1 MNVAS
6 LTFAAVAVVFC
17 SATAW
22 SQEPAAPPADGA
34 LPAAEP
40 ATAPNPA
47 ADTPYAGI
55 VARNMFGLVPI
66 PPPDPTA
73 GLPPPDPP
81 PKITPTG
88 IMTIFGRDQALFTAV
103 SDKPKQGQDKKD
115 ASYVLAEGERQ
126 DDIEVIKINHESDI
140 ITFNNH
146 GVVQELPLVAAKD
159 SGPAAGPST
168 GPGRGP
174 GVGGPGRP
182 NMGGSG
188 GGRGQISGFA
198 GARQIG
204 GGGGMGGGGIGNSAL
219 GSGTSGVGRSGLQ
232 SSGSQSQ
239 ASSSAMTV
247 DQQELLIEAQR
258 KVLEDQQDPVRAI
271 LPPTQGE
278 ARTIVNQISGGSG
291 STEGGPPSLP

>member
-182 NMGGSG
+182 NMGGG
-188 GGRGQISGFA
+188 AGGRGQISGFA

-204 GGGGMGGGGIGNSAL
+204 GGGGGGGGGIGGGGLGNSAL
-219 GSGTSGVGRSGLQ
+219 GSGTTGVGRSG
-232 SSGSQSQ
+232 SQSQ
-239 ASSSAMTV
+239 EASTAMTV
-247 DQQELLIEAQR
+247 DQQELLVEAQR
-258 KVLEDQQDPVRAI
+258 KVLQDQGDPMARL

-278 ARTIVNQISGGSG
+278 SKTLVNQISGGSG
-291 STEGGPPSLP
+291 SSEGGFPTP